1 MDREEFYKAV
11 KEMVPKYL
19 DQAYA
24 GHQVVIKEF
33 HEAEGTKHCLALVDA
48 KPGLNRIPALDLEHY
63 YQMVKGGRN
72 LENVIKQVTAHYTF
86 VYEQTQRDRQ
96 VVTEVTGVKMSEF
109 LEHLHT
115 AVWNFEKNKDT
126 LKNIPYQKFHDLA
139 VVPMAFLPG
148 GEDVVLTRSH
158 AAQLGFSEGE
168 LLQKAMENNV
178 KICPPRICSL
188 GMVEFLGWRDLNE
201 MKPLEKKGQSLVLS
215 NDIKKFG
222 ASLITDKEVMRKIS
236 EVLGDDFFI
245 LPSSTDE
252 VIIMPR
258 NNDMGM
264 NPKEI
269 KTHMEDMA
277 TNSEVKDAAL
287 SKNIYEYDREK
298 QVVKTF
304 DGKTPPEKGTKGQDE
319 R

>member
-63 YQMVKGGRN
+63 YQMVKGGRD
-72 LENVIKQVTAHYTF
+72 LDDVIKQVTAHYTF
-86 VYEQTQRDRQ
+86 VYEQTGRDGQ
-96 VVTEVTGVKMSEF
+96 VVAEVTGVKMSEF

-115 AVWNFEKNKDT
+115 AVWNFEKNRET

-168 LLQKAMENNV
+168 LLQKAMANNA
-178 KICPPRICSL
+178 KICPPKICSL
-188 GMVEFLGWRDLNE
+188 GMIEFFGWRDLNE
-201 MKPLEKKGQSLVLS
+201 MKPSERKGQSLVLS

-252 VIIMPR
+252 VIILPR
-258 NNDMGM
+258 NNDLGM

-269 KTHMEDMA
+269 KMLMEDMA
-277 TNSEVKDAAL
+277 TNSEVKDDAL
-287 SKNIYEYDREK
+287 SKNIYEYNREK
-298 QVVKTF
+298 QIVQTF
-304 DGKTPPEKGTKGQDE
+304 DGKMPPEKGAKGQDE

>member
-1 MDREEFYKAV
+1 
-11 KEMVPKYL
+11 MVPKYL

-148 GEDVVLTRSH
+148 GEDVALTRSH

-168 LLQKAMENNV
+168 LLQKAMANNV

-188 GMVEFLGWRDLNE
+188 GT
-201 MKPLEKKGQSLVLS
+201 
-215 NDIKKFG
+215 
-222 ASLITDKEVMRKIS
+222 AC
-236 EVLGDDFFI
+236 
-245 LPSSTDE
+245 
-252 VIIMPR
+252 IM
-258 NNDMGM
+258 
-264 NPKEI
+264 
-269 KTHMEDMA
+269 
-277 TNSEVKDAAL
+277 
-287 SKNIYEYDREK
+287 Y
-298 QVVKTF
+298 
-304 DGKTPPEKGTKGQDE
+304 
-319 R
+319 